1 MPPEIRTEI
10 QRTGVSMTFG
20 KERMIGVTEATIITD
35 LRQTPWGVYD
45 FGQIIRGPVRWVRD
59 STPD

>member
-10 QRTGVSMTFG
+10 IRGSRMKLGSVDMVQ
-20 KERMIGVTEATIITD
+20 EREATIITD
-35 LRQTPWGVYD
+35 LRVTPWGRYD
-45 FGQIIRGPVRWVRD
+45 FGSVTYGPTRWVRD